1 MAKEFHLRSVA
12 AVWEKLP
19 GHDHASVTCRCE
31 VLLQYSRSRSRDMSL
46 CHFPS
51 RTVSSCYTRS
61 FTTPT
66 RPSEN
71 FFSEHLEM
79 NFGRHDDKFV
89 PKIVLYDLNSI
100 SAHETRASFI
110 LFRPIFVIEILLL
123 VEVKIWNPRTRF
135 NEFLRTP
142 KCFRPWVNKLQFTI
156 FFTKTMFLDSIENRK
171 RLDTAA

>member
-1 MAKEFHLRSVA
+1 
-12 AVWEKLP
+12 
-19 GHDHASVTCRCE
+19 
-31 VLLQYSRSRSRDMSL
+31 
-46 CHFPS
+46 
-51 RTVSSCYTRS
+51 
-61 FTTPT
+61 
-66 RPSEN
+66 
-71 FFSEHLEM
+71 M

-100 SAHETRASFI
+100 SAQETRASFI

-123 VEVKIWNPRTRF
+123 VEVKIWNARTRF